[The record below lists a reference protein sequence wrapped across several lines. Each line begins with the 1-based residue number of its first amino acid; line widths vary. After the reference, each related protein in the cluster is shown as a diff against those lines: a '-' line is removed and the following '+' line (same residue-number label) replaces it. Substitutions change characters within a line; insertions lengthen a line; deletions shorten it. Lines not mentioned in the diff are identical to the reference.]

1 MTDLSNATTKVK
13 SADAMIKKYETLS
26 NKIYK
31 TAAEQEALNDVIR
44 EMGDTF
50 DIDVITDEY
59 GNLAI
64 NINTVRAE
72 YEKLESARQEKMA
85 KMEEKEK
92 EQIKAATSGLG
103 NENTASDVYAKIY
116 KENSSEYR
124 SLLKGINDSMDK
136 ETRQIGD
143 TLYQTINTA
152 FKESLLD
159 NLQDNLEYYAVDGL
173 AESLTTLENDI
184 NSTLTKNGGWDY
196 MYEQIQKFK
205 NDIDNMSWDEF
216 AAKFQDVFE
225 NWRKEIGLTT
235 EQWLILQDAIQ
246 DTIWGSE
253 NKQFV
258 DYMNQYD
265 SNNNKMK
272 AAEAKRDEY
281 QKRMQEK
288 YQDLEFNI
296 NITTTTVDPTTGQ
309 TYTQTHTKTYKGFDD
324 VFYNLYN
331 ENGQKGSGS
340 MFFQKQKWWQ
350 KLFSPISSWNNM
362 DMENEDIGK
371 DLEKYNIL
379 IENAEQTAKTLNE
392 GAVKLHDALA
402 GVDAGTLDY
411 YKQIGNM
418 YDISSFQKKDKNGKL
433 LYDDNGQAIYDEE
446 AITQYTN
453 IMAKAVEAGKKY
465 VAESDIGLAMLKVIN
480 EELENNPDGLKE
492 GVDAQLEAVKKEIE
506 DEMRKTSVFT

>member
-1 MTDLSNATTKVK
+1 
-13 SADAMIKKYETLS
+13 
-26 NKIYK
+26 
-31 TAAEQEALNDVIR
+31 
-44 EMGDTF
+44 
-50 DIDVITDEY
+50 
-59 GNLAI
+59 
-64 NINTVRAE
+64 
-72 YEKLESARQEKMA
+72 
-85 KMEEKEK
+85 
-92 EQIKAATSGLG
+92 
-103 NENTASDVYAKIY
+103 
-116 KENSSEYR
+116 
-124 SLLKGINDSMDK
+124 
-136 ETRQIGD
+136 
-143 TLYQTINTA
+143 
-152 FKESLLD
+152 
-159 NLQDNLEYYAVDGL
+159 
-173 AESLTTLENDI
+173 
-184 NSTLTKNGGWDY
+184 
-196 MYEQIQKFK
+196 
-205 NDIDNMSWDEF
+205 
-216 AAKFQDVFE
+216 
-225 NWRKEIGLTT
+225 
-235 EQWLILQDAIQ
+235 
-246 DTIWGSE
+246 
-253 NKQFV
+253 
-258 DYMNQYD
+258 MNQYN

-272 AAEAKRDEY
+272 EAEAKRDEY

-296 NITTTTVDPTTGQ
+296 NITTTTVDPSTGQ
-309 TYTQTHTKTYKGFDD
+309 TYSQTHTKTYKGFDD

-350 KLFSPISSWNNM
+350 RLFSPISSWNNM

-418 YDISSFQKKDKNGKL
+418 YDISSFQAKDKNGKL
-433 LYDDNGQAIYDEE
+433 LYDDNGQAIYNEE